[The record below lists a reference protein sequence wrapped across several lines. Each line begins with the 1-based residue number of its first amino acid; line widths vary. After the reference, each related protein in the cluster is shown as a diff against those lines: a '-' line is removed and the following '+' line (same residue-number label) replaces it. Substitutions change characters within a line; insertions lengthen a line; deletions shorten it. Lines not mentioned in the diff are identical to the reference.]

1 MSVVVKRNEVPFTY
15 RDYASWPANE
25 RWELIDGVAYDMCAA
40 PSRRHQGISVVLS
53 MYFSN
58 YFKGKPCEFYHAPFD
73 VILPDEDSGDWRDSI
88 TVVQPDLVV
97 ICDKSKLTD
106 EGCLGAPDLVVEIIS
121 PYTSKKDIKEKFDL
135 YEREGVREY
144 WIVYPGDRAVQVYA
158 LTEEGYYDEGRIFD
172 LSGRRA
178 RATKAAIASEAA
190 RPSGTAGTSGAASVA
205 VNSVLFPDLSV
216 PLEELFAE

>member
-1 MSVVVKRNEVPFTY
+1 VSVVVKRNEVPFTY
-15 RDYASWPANE
+15 RDYASWPADE

-40 PSRRHQGISVVLS
+40 PSRRHQAISVVLS

-58 YFKGKPCEFYHAPFD
+58 CFKGKPCKVYVAPFD
-73 VILPDEDSGDWRDSI
+73 VVLPDKGTDDWRDSI

-158 LTEEGYYDEGRIFD
+158 LTEKGFYDEGRIFD
-172 LSGRRA
+172 LSNQRVKATGSAGPTRA
-178 RATKAAIASEAA
+178 AVS
-190 RPSGTAGTSGAASVA
+190 AGTT
-205 VNSVLFPDLSV
+205 VNSVLFPDLSI

>member
-1 MSVVVKRNEVPFTY
+1 MAVVVKRNEVPFTY
-15 RDYASWPANE
+15 RDYASWPADE

-40 PSRRHQGISVVLS
+40 PSRRHQKISLVLS

-58 YFKGKPCEFYHAPFD
+58 YFKGKSCEVYPPPFD
-73 VILPDEDSGDWRDSI
+73 VVLPDKGTDDWRDST

-172 LSGRRA
+172 LSGRR
-178 RATKAAIASEAA
+178 EQ
-190 RPSGTAGTSGAASVA
+190 TAVTSI
-205 VNSVLFPDLSV
+205 LFPDLSV
-216 PLEELFAE
+216 PLEDLFAD

>member
-1 MSVVVKRNEVPFTY
+1 MSVVVKRSEVPFTY
-15 RDYASWPANE
+15 RDYASWPAGE

-53 MYFSN
+53 MHFSN

-73 VILPDEDSGDWRDSI
+73 VVLPDESSDDWRESI
-88 TVVQPDLVV
+88 NVVQPDLVV
-97 ICDKSKLTD
+97 ICDKSKLTV

-144 WIVYPGDRAVQVYA
+144 WIVYPGDRAVQVFA
-158 LTEEGYYDEGRIFD
+158 LTDEGFYNEGRIFD
-172 LSGRRA
+172 LSSRPA
-178 RATKAAIASEAA
+178 RVGKAA
-190 RPSGTAGTSGAASVA
+190 GAGKTGGPTRVDGSAGAVVS
-205 VNSVLFPDLSV
+205 SVLFPDLSV

>member
-15 RDYASWPANE
+15 RDYASWPADE

-40 PSRRHQGISVVLS
+40 PSRRHQGISGV
-53 MYFSN
+53 FFGNFFN
-58 YFKGKPCEFYHAPFD
+58 YFKGKPCKVYDAPFD
-73 VILPDEDSGDWRDSI
+73 VVLPDKGTDDWRDSVN
-88 TVVQPDLVV
+88 VVQPDLVV

-121 PYTSKKDIKEKFDL
+121 PYTSKKDIKEKYDL

-144 WIVYPGDRAVQVYA
+144 WIVYPGDRAVQVFA
-158 LTEEGYYDEGRIFD
+158 LTDEGYFGEGRIFD
-172 LSGRRA
+172 LSSRRA
-178 RATKAAIASEAA
+178 R
-190 RPSGTAGTSGAASVA
+190 TAGDIRITGPTGPAGVA
-205 VNSVLFPDLSV
+205 VTSVIFPDLSV